1 MCHAFITICMWRLMS
16 VLWCSR
22 GAWQHYNQ
30 KVTSHRGHTYEKLP
44 VWTIWCWE
52 VSCYKWLMYR
62 PPPHP
67 AASDWNKTYRT
78 KQHGE
83 GSAAV
88 MRGTVYERTHFSLPA
103 CHFKPLST
111 ASPAWW
117 REQSS
122 VKSYL
127 LSHMTMS
134 FCMIIPSVCLV
145 ARSYIM
151 LRKTHSLKGCSGEV
165 RWGNTNLA
173 PFAVFHC
180 VSTLGLMQEPLMQT
194 DTSAHTSYS
203 FILILALYFHI
214 LAEKQEDPLGKTA
227 AYSSV
232 EQSGVKSPTTG
243 CNIPLFNIS
252 LPVGSLLI
260 AVLDRLALERSYLAS
275 KFMYNHNYKKW
286 NLKNAQLQR
295 VCWIQLETFL
305 REVGM
310 RILKCSCIWSS
321 VCSYKCNDN
330 LQCFFCRSN

>member
-16 VLWCSR
+16 VLWCSQ

-88 MRGTVYERTHFSLPA
+88 MRGTVYERTHFSLQA

-173 PFAVFHC
+173 P
-180 VSTLGLMQEPLMQT
+180 P
-194 DTSAHTSYS
+194 
-203 FILILALYFHI
+203 
-214 LAEKQEDPLGKTA
+214 

-260 AVLDRLALERSYLAS
+260 TVVDRFFLERSYLAS